1 MAEFFAGLIAGLA
14 AAGLLLIVFAPSRRV
29 RSEPKLDE
37 EVETQLLLGV
47 DPDADSDELDEPVD
61 ETARSAAHADFDTA
75 ELQALRKIGT
85 ERPGAG
91 RRRGGRR

>member
-47 DPDADSDELDEPVD
+47 DPDAGDGDELEEPGDEPG
-61 ETARSAAHADFDTA
+61 RADFDTA

-85 ERPGAG
+85 ERATGSG
-91 RRRGGRR
+91 RRRNRR